1 MCRAPLLLL
10 AVLAFAC
17 GDDDAPPDG
26 SSDGG
31 GVDAEVLDGAVADA
45 GRLDGGED
53 AGAPDAGAPSCS
65 ELLAPRAPF
74 AIAPGFRGTQIHP
87 AVVFDGERLWVTFT
101 AVEEG
106 EGEGRGFDVFVL
118 SLDCAGEVSAP
129 VQVNAAVEPNDIDG
143 TVAVHGERVLVAW
156 QADEGTGTI
165 GTVVRAFDRS
175 LAPIGGDRP
184 LTTTRLGEPVLGT
197 TWMPELHPRGEDGF
211 LLVGSRGVEALSTF
225 QVFLQAL
232 DADGEA
238 SGETVEPASVEG
250 AAQSTPTML
259 ALGDELHLAWVQ
271 EPQMGNAQGVYLAPG
286 AEAPA
291 PIA

>member
-1 MCRAPLLLL
+1 MA
-10 AVLAFAC
+10 
-17 GDDDAPPDG
+17 
-26 SSDGG
+26 
-31 GVDAEVLDGAVADA
+31 
-45 GRLDGGED
+45 
-53 AGAPDAGAPSCS
+53 S
-65 ELLAPRAPF
+65 EILQTL
-74 AIAPGFRGTQIHP
+74 
-87 AVVFDGERLWVTFT
+87 ERL
-101 AVEEG
+101 
-106 EGEGRGFDVFVL
+106 VL
-118 SLDCAGEVSAP
+118 
-129 VQVNAAVEPNDIDG
+129 
-143 TVAVHGERVLVAW
+143 GERVLVAW

-291 PIA
+291 PCSGRVTRCAGRALASWRGPPAQRTPSTRPCATASRMRPRWWDPDCCAWRATAGWSWSR